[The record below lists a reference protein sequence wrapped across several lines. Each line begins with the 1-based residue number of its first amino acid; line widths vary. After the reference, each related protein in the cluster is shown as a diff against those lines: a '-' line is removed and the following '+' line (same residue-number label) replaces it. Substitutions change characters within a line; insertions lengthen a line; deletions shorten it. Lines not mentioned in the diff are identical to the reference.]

1 MNEYT
6 SMNKKVLIGIAVALV
21 IVAIGIVG
29 IKAMLGDAKTE
40 LPYEEQTEKTIGLQ
54 EKIGTAE
61 SGESGGNEANEKQP

>member
-1 MNEYT
+1 
-6 SMNKKVLIGIAVALV
+6 MNKKVLIGIAVALV
-21 IVAIGIVG
+21 IVTIGIVG